1 MNRVHLSHT
10 KELPMD
16 LISIF
21 NSIRDIPFRI
31 PLSLED
37 KSIDCLTKHKMLF
50 DALTN
55 AGHKARFRICSFLW
69 SDQKIPKEILAI
81 PHDDKCEHLYL
92 EISLNN
98 EWITLDATWDQKLK
112 NIMPT
117 SEWDG
122 KTNTKLAVT
131 PIEIYP
137 PDEGREV
144 VHSASEEA
152 FLEDIRKSG
161 KFYEALNNWL
171 EENR

>member
-1 MNRVHLSHT
+1 M
-10 KELPMD
+10 
-16 LISIF
+16 
-21 NSIRDIPFRI
+21 
-31 PLSLED
+31 
-37 KSIDCLTKHKMLF
+37 
-50 DALTN
+50 
-55 AGHKARFRICSFLW
+55 W

-92 EISLNN
+92 EILLND
-98 EWITLDATWDQKLK
+98 EWVTLDATWDQKLK
-112 NIMPT
+112 KVMPT

-137 PDEGREV
+137 PDEGRKV